1 MTERRDTP
9 FEIQSVVHLVC
20 PTGDSARHLEE
31 LRDAIARAS
40 DRSLFWHIAGGQRRE
55 PWCAELAP
63 DDFSAWVGTV
73 VQDRVTAER
82 LSYAVQSR
90 RGASEPLRAALLETL
105 ESVGERQRRAR
116 AAPEGGE
123 FPMLTF
129 ESVAVPT
136 GLEAHDPE
144 SLEAALA
151 VADAGAWFHHA
162 VEQPWL
168 GAEGPL
174 LGDWL
179 RARGATR
186 LAEWF
191 ADLASSGL
199 PLETM
204 RRKLLERRRR
214 AAIRRR
220 ISEAAASV
228 DGERQQATRAAVE
241 ALVRRIRRARGA
253 T

>member
-1 MTERRDTP
+1 MTERRDAP

-20 PTGDSARHLEE
+20 PTGDRARNLEE
-31 LRDAIARAS
+31 LHDAIARAS
-40 DRSLFWHIAGGQRRE
+40 ERSLFWHVAGGQRRE
-55 PWCAELAP
+55 PWCEELAP

-73 VQDRVTAER
+73 VQERVTAER
-82 LSYAVQSR
+82 MSYAVQSR
-90 RGASEPLRAALLETL
+90 RGASDALRQALLETL
-105 ESVGERQRRAR
+105 ESVGERQRLAR

-129 ESVAVPT
+129 ESVVVPT

-151 VADAGAWFHHA
+151 AADVGAWFHHV
-162 VEQPWL
+162 VEHPWL

-191 ADLASSGL
+191 GDLASSGL

-214 AAIRRR
+214 AAMRRR
-220 ISEAAASV
+220 ISEAASRA

-241 ALVRRIRRARGA
+241 ALVRRLRRDRGA